1 VEHLGSARAGRRVGC
16 ASVYKNAPRCILVSS
31 CIYIYILL
39 YDAFSK
45 EDVRIPKL
53 EFYVALSKKSLGWC
67 IHRAFNVD
75 GGRAGGI
82 NRRHASSFS

>member
-1 VEHLGSARAGRRVGC
+1 VHPCTKMHPGAFWCRRV
-16 ASVYKNAPRCILVSS
+16 
-31 CIYIYILL
+31 YIYILL